1 VKNIAFFD
9 FDGTLTYVDS
19 TTLFYKS
26 LYRWRICYFYFNY
39 IVCFLE
45 LFLVLINK
53 SSYLKLKNK
62 RLRVNLNRISLHQFV
77 YFKDRYLDSIFPL
90 IIKNSGLEK
99 ISQLKEM
106 NFEIVIVSAS
116 YDFLLSDWC
125 ETLGLGLITNRVMIK
140 EFKICPE
147 KLDCNFQNKV
157 DRILDLY
164 NLDEY
169 KNILAFGD
177 SNGDLAMLELAYEKY
192 FNYFE

>member
-1 VKNIAFFD
+1 MKNIAFFD

-19 TTLFYKS
+19 ITMFYKS

-39 IVCFLE
+39 ILCFWE
-45 LFLVLINK
+45 LLLVLINK
-53 SSYLKLKNK
+53 NNYLKLKNK

-77 YFKDRYLDSIFPL
+77 YFKDRYLNTIFPL

-99 ISQLKEM
+99 ISQLKKM

-116 YDFLLSDWC
+116 YDFLLTDWC
-125 ETLGLGLITNRVMIK
+125 ESLDLGLITNRVMIK
-140 EFKICPE
+140 EFKICSE

-164 NLDEY
+164 NLYEFE
-169 KNILAFGD
+169 NILAFGD
-177 SNGDLAMLELAYEKY
+177 SSGDLAMLELANEKY
-192 FNYFE
+192 FNYFK